1 MPRFIPIQLF
11 QDLYQSFSDLLSED
25 GIDAFIK
32 TLNTETAQKILEKE
46 KINDVE
52 FAQFV
57 SSVRDPMNVVFF
69 GWVAQNT
76 VLSKFLCDGP
86 VSFFED
92 DQQHLMHQYAD
103 RYKRFLTPYLTE
115 KLLSYTGKQSA
126 AILFQAFSFVKLL
139 DNENRATVE
148 NQLFE
153 GIRKTLEKIKN
164 EAKNIEKEQ
173 DLIDLIKPACSDE
186 YIGCVN
192 ALSRES
198 YYLKLAYVDGILGVI
213 RSRGCTS
220 RFANWILKRMEL
232 VLLNN
237 EHKYRITDLRQE
249 LREGKLVVKNQGVG
263 TTPFRWNNMLLGLFT
278 AIVLGGVL
286 YVIYYKPFSEVEN
299 TEFVTNASFKKFTI
313 EERRKIDSL
322 IQIMNVNRNLEDQF
336 VDQGLPIFGG
346 NSSLTI
352 RKEFENETM
361 ERVYHDLI
369 LDAEIQD
376 RRIKDSCLSEI
387 KYKRLPGVED
397 LTFKKGQIEG
407 MIKNES
413 EYDVVLFVSENKT
426 GGEIHS
432 MLIKMG
438 QTKTFQIDKYNTIT
452 AVAGNA
458 YQNYTLPQNANAIEV
473 PSDEYKYHFC
483 QTDYSYKESINT
495 VYKVINGSNGKIK
508 LMLSGKKGGYFNL
521 IDINGSLEAY

>member
-1 MPRFIPIQLF
+1 MPRFIPIRLF
-11 QDLYQSFSDLLSED
+11 RVLYGSFSDLLSED
-25 GIDAFIK
+25 GIDAFMK
-32 TLNTETAQKILEKE
+32 NLNTEAAQGILEKE
-46 KINDVE
+46 KINAIE

-69 GWVAQNT
+69 GWVEQSI
-76 VLSKFLCDGP
+76 VLSQFLGDGP

-92 DQQHLMHQYAD
+92 NQRYLEHKYGD
-103 RYKRFLTPYLTE
+103 RYKGFLTPHLTE
-115 KLLSYTGKQSA
+115 KLLKYSGEQSST
-126 AILFQAFSFVKLL
+126 ILFNAFSFVKLL

-148 NQLFE
+148 NHLFE
-153 GIRKTLEKIKN
+153 GIRELLEKIKN

-173 DLIDLIKPACSDE
+173 GLIDLIKPACSDE

-213 RSRGCTS
+213 RSGGCTS

-249 LREGKLVVKNQGVG
+249 LREGKLVVKNQGSG
-263 TTPFRWNNMLLGLFT
+263 KTPFRWNNLLLGIFT
-278 AIVLGGVL
+278 VIVLGGVF
-286 YVIYYKPFSEVEN
+286 YIIYYKPFSQVQSN
-299 TEFVTNASFKKFTI
+299 EFVTNASFKKFTI

-322 IQIMNVNRNLEDQF
+322 IQTMNVNRNLEDQF

-352 RKEFENETM
+352 RKEFKNETM

-369 LDAEIQD
+369 LDAELQD
-376 RRIKDSCLSEI
+376 RGIKDSCLSEI
-387 KYKRLPGVED
+387 KYKRLPGVKD

-438 QTKTFQIDKYNTIT
+438 QTKTFQIDKYNTIM

-458 YQNYTLPQNANAIEV
+458 YQNYRLPQNANAIDV

-483 QTDYSYKESINT
+483 ETDYSYKESINT
-495 VYKVINGSNGKIK
+495 VYKVVNGSNGKMK
-508 LMLSGKKGGYFNL
+508 LMLSGNTGGYFNL

>member
-11 QDLYQSFSDLLSED
+11 QGLYQSFSDLLSED

-32 TLNTETAQKILEKE
+32 NLNTEAAQGIIEKE

-57 SSVRDPMNVVFF
+57 STVSDPMNVIFF

-92 DQQHLMHQYAD
+92 DQQHLMHQYAG
-103 RYKRFLTPYLTE
+103 RYKGFLTPYLTE
-115 KLLSYTGKQSA
+115 KLLKYSGEQSA
-126 AILFQAFSFVKLL
+126 AILFRAFSFVKLL
-139 DNENRATVE
+139 DNENRAAVE
-148 NQLFE
+148 SQLFE
-153 GIRKTLEKIKN
+153 GIRKTLDKTKK
-164 EAKNIEKEQ
+164 EAKKIEKEQ

-198 YYLKLAYVDGILGVI
+198 YYVKLAYVDGILGVI
-213 RSRGCTS
+213 RSGGCTS

-249 LREGKLVVKNQGVG
+249 LREGRLVVKNQGSAA
-263 TTPFRWNNMLLGLFT
+263 TPFRWNNLLLGIFT
-278 AIVLGGVL
+278 VVVLGGVL

-299 TEFVTNASFKKFTI
+299 TEFVPNASFKKFTI

-322 IQIMNVNRNLEDQF
+322 IQIMNANRTFEDQF

-352 RKEFENETM
+352 RKEFKNQTM

-369 LDAEIQD
+369 LDAEIQG
-376 RRIKDSCLSEI
+376 RGVKDSCLSEI
-387 KYKRLPGVED
+387 KYKRLPGIED
-397 LTFKKGQIEG
+397 LRVKKGGIEVV
-407 MIKNES
+407 IKNES
-413 EYDVVLFVSENKT
+413 EYDIVLFVSENKT
-426 GGEIHS
+426 GGDSHS
-432 MLIKMG
+432 MFIKMG
-438 QTKTFQIDKYNTIT
+438 QTKTFQIDKYNTIMV
-452 AVAGNA
+452 VAGNV
-458 YQNYTLPQNANAIEV
+458 YQNYTLPQNANAIDV
-473 PSDEYKYHFC
+473 PSEGYKYHFC
-483 QTDYSYKESINT
+483 ETDYSYKESINT

-508 LMLSGKKGGYFNL
+508 LMLSGNKGGYFNL

>member
-11 QDLYQSFSDLLSED
+11 QGLYQSFSDLLTED

-32 TLNTETAQKILEKE
+32 KLNTEVAREILKKE
-46 KINDVE
+46 QISVAE

-76 VLSKFLCDGP
+76 ELSKFLCDGP

-92 DQQHLMHQYAD
+92 DQQHLIHQYAD
-103 RYKRFLTPYLTE
+103 RYKGFLTPYLTE
-115 KLLSYTGKQSA
+115 KLLKYSGEQSA

-148 NQLFE
+148 SQLFE
-153 GIRKTLEKIKN
+153 GIQETLEKIKK
-164 EAKNIEKEQ
+164 EVKNIEKEQ
-173 DLIDLIKPACSDE
+173 DLIDLIKPVCSNE
-186 YIGCVN
+186 YMGCVN
-192 ALSRES
+192 GLSRES

-213 RSRGCTS
+213 RSGGCTS

-249 LREGKLVVKNQGVG
+249 LREGKLVVKNQGSG
-263 TTPFRWNNMLLGLFT
+263 KTPFRWNNLLLGIFT
-278 AIVLGGVL
+278 VVVLGGVF

-299 TEFVTNASFKKFTI
+299 TEFVPNASFKKFTI

-322 IQIMNVNRNLEDQF
+322 IQIMNTNRTFEDQF

-346 NSSLTI
+346 TSSLTI
-352 RKEFENETM
+352 RKEFKNETM

-369 LDAEIQD
+369 LDAEIQE
-376 RRIKDSCLSEI
+376 RGIKDSCLSEI
-387 KYKRLPGVED
+387 KYKRLPGIED
-397 LTFKKGQIEG
+397 LTVKKGGIEV

-426 GGEIHS
+426 GGDIHS

-438 QTKTFQIDKYNTIT
+438 QTKTFQIDKYNTIM
-452 AVAGNA
+452 AIAGSI
-458 YQNYTLPQNANAIEV
+458 YQNYTLPKNVNAIDR
-473 PSDEYKYHFC
+473 PSDEYKHHFC
-483 QTDYSYKESINT
+483 ETDYSYKESINT
-495 VYKVINGSNGKIK
+495 VYRVINGSNGKIK
-508 LMLSGKKGGYFNL
+508 LMLSGNKGGYFNL
-521 IDINGSLEAY
+521 IDINGVLEAY